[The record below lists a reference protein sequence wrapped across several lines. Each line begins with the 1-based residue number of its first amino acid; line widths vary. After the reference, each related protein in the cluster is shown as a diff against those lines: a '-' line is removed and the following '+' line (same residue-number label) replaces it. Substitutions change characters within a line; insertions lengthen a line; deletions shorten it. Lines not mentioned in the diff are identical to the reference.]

1 MPKKKRKKPFA
12 ANAKTL
18 EQCRKLGWHAQTV
31 EQTVPYT
38 FIKRDLFGVI
48 DIVAVTAGEPLNPAR
63 ILGIQATSGGNHSK
77 RVAKIIAEPRARAW
91 IDAGGLLEVWT
102 WEKQG
107 PRGQRKVWMLRR
119 ERIELARFA
128 S

>member
-1 MPKKKRKKPFA
+1 MKKKRKKPFA

-18 EQCRKLGWHAQTV
+18 EHCRKLGWPAQTV
-31 EQTVPYT
+31 EQTVPYS

-48 DIVAVTAGEPLNPAR
+48 DIVAVASEAEEPSR
-63 ILGIQATSGGNHSK
+63 ILGIQATSGRNHSK

-91 IDAGGLLEVWT
+91 VEAGALLEVWT

-107 PRGQRKVWMLRR
+107 ARGKRKIYTLRR
-119 ERIELARFA
+119 DRIGLSRFV
-128 S
+128 